1 MATGAAWLN
10 ANRLTERKKRKRT
23 CALTSTGLLM
33 EGLGILVRDRL
44 ANQRGV
50 HFFAVGTFCFNSSN
64 QFNTTLI
71 CVTDA
76 ARI

>member
-1 MATGAAWLN
+1 MTRDQLKQLEADLCSAADDLPDSQ
-10 ANRLTERKKRKRT
+10 LPIT
-23 CALTSTGLLM
+23 
-33 EGLGILVRDRL
+33 LGILVRDGL

-50 HFFAVGTFCFNSSN
+50 HFFAVGLFCFNSSN
-64 QFNTTLI
+64 QFNTTLS